1 MKLNRGVKNLFAR
14 NWALKLTALLLA
26 FILWMTLIP
35 EEKVNSDKTFTVALE
50 MRNLPG
56 DFEVVEKP
64 QATIEVT
71 LRANNRV
78 LNQLSAAN
86 VHCILSLEKATVNQ
100 EDYPLN
106 LDMISAPAEAKV
118 VRVLPNK
125 VRVKVERGREVSMDI
140 EPAMIGKPKPGLKM
154 VRYEILPSKAM
165 VRGPESKIRPK
176 DKIRTS
182 PIDITGIA
190 QTADFEADMILPKP
204 ELRLTTAQT
213 KVRVRVVIAAE

>member
-1 MKLNRGVKNLFAR
+1 MNFTRGLRNLITR
-14 NWALKLTALLLA
+14 NWPLKLAALLLA

-35 EEKVNSDKTFTVALE
+35 EEKVNSDKTFAVALE

-56 DFEVVEKP
+56 EFEVVEKP
-64 QATIEVT
+64 QATVEVT

-86 VHCILSLEKATVNQ
+86 VRCVLSLEKATVNQ

-106 LDMISAPAEAKV
+106 PDMIAAPAEAKV
-118 VRVLPNK
+118 VRVMPNK
-125 VRVKVERGREVSMDI
+125 VRVKIERGREVSMEI
-140 EPAMIGKPKPGLKM
+140 EPALIGKPKPGFK
-154 VRYEILPSKAM
+154 VVKYEILPSKAM
-165 VRGPESKIRPK
+165 VRGPESKIKPK
-176 DKIRTS
+176 DKVRTS
-182 PIDITGIA
+182 PIDISGIA

-213 KVRVRVVIAAE
+213 RVRVRVVVAAE

>member
-1 MKLNRGVKNLFAR
+1 MNRNFKHLFTR
-14 NWALKLTALLLA
+14 NWGLKLTALLLS

-35 EEKVNSDKTFTVALE
+35 EEKINSDKTFVVALE
-50 MRNLPG
+50 TRNRPA

-64 QATIEVT
+64 QATVEVT

-86 VHCILSLEKATVNQ
+86 VHCILNLEKATVNQ

-106 LDMISAPAEAKV
+106 PDLIAAPGEAKV
-118 VRVLPNK
+118 VRVMPNK
-125 VRVKVERGREVSMDI
+125 VRLKIERGKEVSMEI
-140 EPAMIGKPKPGLKM
+140 APEIIGKPKAGFKV
-154 VRYEILPSKAM
+154 VRTELIPSKAI
-165 VRGPESKIRPK
+165 VRGAESKIKPK

-182 PIDITGIA
+182 PIDITGLA
-190 QTADFEADMILPKP
+190 QTADFEADIILPKP
-204 ELRLTTAQT
+204 ELRLKTAQT

>member
-1 MKLNRGVKNLFAR
+1 MKIGRGLRNMVGR

-26 FILWMTLIP
+26 FVLWMTLIP
-35 EEKVNSDKTFTVALE
+35 EEKVNSDKTFAVAVE
-50 MRNLPG
+50 MRNLPAE
-56 DFEVVEKP
+56 FEVVEKP
-64 QATIEVT
+64 QATVEVT

-86 VHCILSLEKATVNQ
+86 VHCILSLEKATVIQ

-106 LDMISAPAEAKV
+106 PDMISAPAEARV

-125 VRVKVERGREVSMDI
+125 VRVKVERGREISMDI
-140 EPAMIGKPKPGLKM
+140 EPAIIGKPKPGFKM
-154 VRYEILPSKAM
+154 VRYEILPSKAL
-165 VRGPESKIRPK
+165 VRGPESKIKPK

-213 KVRVRVVIAAE
+213 KVRVRVVIAAD

>member
-1 MKLNRGVKNLFAR
+1 MNPNPVTLITH
-14 NWALKLTALLLA
+14 NWPLKLTALLLS

-35 EEKVNSDKTFTVALE
+35 EEKINSDKTLMVALE
-50 MRNLPG
+50 MRSLPA

-78 LNQLSAAN
+78 LNQVSAAN
-86 VHCILSLEKATVNQ
+86 VRCLLSLEKATINQ

-106 LDMISAPAEAKV
+106 PDMIAAPAEAKV
-118 VRVLPNK
+118 VRVMPNK
-125 VRVKVERGREVSMDI
+125 VRIKIERAKEVSMEI
-140 EPAMIGKPKPGLKM
+140 APEIIGTPKPGFKV
-154 VRYEILPSKAM
+154 VRTELLPSKAF
-165 VRGPESKIRPK
+165 VRGPESKIKPK

-182 PIDITGIA
+182 PVDVNGLA
-190 QTADFEADMILPKP
+190 QTADFEADLILPKP

-213 KVRVRVVIAAE
+213 KVKVRVVIAPV